1 MKFHQIIFAFVFL
14 LTGPFIVLQSLAQK
28 SCALTVPVSVNII
41 EGVNI
46 LPGDTICINGGL
58 RSYLLFKNISGT
70 ANQPVVIINRNAQ
83 SVIDTDH
90 FYGVKFSGCRHVKFI
105 GTSSANQPYGV
116 KINRV
121 GNGAGISIDDL
132 STNIEIA
139 FIEIANTALGGI
151 YAKTEPNC
159 TFVSTRDKFT
169 MYNISIHDCYLHDIE
184 DEGFYIGSS
193 KFTGQYLPDCDT
205 TVFPHF
211 IHGVDIYNNIVERT
225 GWDGIQVSSAPINCR
240 IFNNI
245 IRNDSYRETHNQM
258 SGILIGGGSNCD
270 CYNNQIFDGKGDGID
285 VFGYGT
291 MKLYNNLIVR
301 AGKTFQPANPDLSRH
316 GVFVGNSPDGASAV
330 IHLMHNTIIEPKS
343 TGIRFFNSNTTN
355 NLVFNNIITN
365 PGNFSTIGNRAYF
378 NTDISENLFSI
389 RNNLFSEQ
397 PTEIKFINISLDN
410 YDLSPSS
417 PAVNTGFFAGLN
429 AVNFDLLNRPRPHNS
444 GYDIGAYE
452 SQDPYANIVESTAK
466 IKTKVYPVPASD
478 KIFISVKIPTNQS
491 IQLLIKTIDGKMI
504 YETEKVYSSMD
515 ETIFE
520 INVNNWYSGIY
531 ILKLQSESGVVTGR
545 FSVIKQ

>member
-1 MKFHQIIFAFVFL
+1 MKFQRIIIVVVVL
-14 LTGPFIVLQSLAQK
+14 LAGPYVVIKSLAQK
-28 SCALTVPVSVNII
+28 SCAHIVPNSVNIV

-46 LPGDTICINGGL
+46 LPGDTICISGGL
-58 RSYLLFKNISGT
+58 RSYLLFKNIIGT

-105 GTSSANQPYGV
+105 GTTSTNQPYGI

-121 GNGAGISIDDL
+121 GNGAGISVDDL

-151 YAKTEPNC
+151 YAKTDPNC

-205 TVFPHF
+205 TVLPHF
-211 IHGVDIYNNIVERT
+211 IHGVEIYNNIIERT
-225 GWDGIQVSSAPINCR
+225 GWDGIQVSSAPLNCR
-240 IFNNI
+240 IFNNV
-245 IRNDSYRETHNQM
+245 IRYDSYRETHNQM

-270 CYNNQIFDGKGDGID
+270 CYNNQIYDGKGDGID
-285 VFGYGT
+285 VFGFGT

-301 AGKTFQPANPDLSRH
+301 AGKTFQPANPNLARH
-316 GVFVGNSPDGASAV
+316 GIFVGNSPDGAAAV
-330 IHLMHNTIIEPKS
+330 LHLMHNTIIDPKS
-343 TGIRFFNSNTTN
+343 TGIRFFNSNATN
-355 NLVFNNIITN
+355 NLVFNNLITN

-389 RNNLFSEQ
+389 RNNLFTEQ
-397 PTEIKFINISLDN
+397 PNDVQFLNASIDN
-410 YDLSPSS
+410 FDLRPSS
-417 PAVNTGFFAGLN
+417 PAVNNGFFAGLN
-429 AVNFDLLNRPRPHNS
+429 AISFDLLNRPRPHNS
-444 GYDIGAYE
+444 GYDIGAFE
-452 SQDPYANIVESTAK
+452 SQDPYANIEENNIN
-466 IKTKVYPVPASD
+466 IKTKVYPVPASE
-478 KIFISVKIPTNQS
+478 KVFISVKLPSNHV
-491 IQLLIKTIDGKMI
+491 IQLLITTVEGKMI
-504 YETEKVYSSMD
+504 YQSEKVYSILD

-520 INVNNWYSGIY
+520 IDVKNWYSGIY
-531 ILKLQSESGVVTGR
+531 IFAIQSVSSSVTGH